1 MSGVGGEEPRAE
13 GGNAWMRSEDLGSH
27 LSSKTNFVP
36 FILLFSS
43 LNLSFVISET
53 ETTKP
58 VWLVR

>member
-1 MSGVGGEEPRAE
+1 
-13 GGNAWMRSEDLGSH
+13 MRSEDLGSH
-27 LSSKTNFVP
+27 LSSKTNSVP

-53 ETTKP
+53 EMTKP

>member
-1 MSGVGGEEPRAE
+1 
-13 GGNAWMRSEDLGSH
+13 MRSEDLGSH
-27 LSSKTNFVP
+27 LSSKTNSVP